1 MYLDLCVKRKKES
14 NQDDIC
20 RQRELRKNSI
30 KNYIEQQFNW
40 ANKVMPT
47 GEEVRAKVSQLPD
60 LPDWSVSTLS
70 PPRARDPFSV
80 EYTERVQ
87 SFFPT
92 CECKIVLCN
101 YPS

>member
-1 MYLDLCVKRKKES
+1 MSKQKIKMRTKC
-14 NQDDIC
+14 C
-20 RQRELRKNSI
+20 FRQRELRKKFI

-70 PPRARDPFSV
+70 PPRSGDPFSV

-92 CECKIVLCN
+92 CEYRV
-101 YPS
+101 S

>member
-1 MYLDLCVKRKKES
+1 MRKK
-14 NQDDIC
+14 
-20 RQRELRKNSI
+20 SI

-47 GEEVRAKVSQLPD
+47 GEEVREKVKQLPD

-92 CECKIVLCN
+92 CEFDKVLWELTSFN
-101 YPS
+101 L

>member
-1 MYLDLCVKRKKES
+1 MRKK
-14 NQDDIC
+14 
-20 RQRELRKNSI
+20 SI

-47 GEEVRAKVSQLPD
+47 GEEVREKVKQLPD

-92 CECKIVLCN
+92 CEFDKVFMGNDQFQLVN
-101 YPS
+101 LQVPSLAK

>member
-1 MYLDLCVKRKKES
+1 MIFIY
-14 NQDDIC
+14 

-92 CECKIVLCN
+92 REC
-101 YPS
+101 